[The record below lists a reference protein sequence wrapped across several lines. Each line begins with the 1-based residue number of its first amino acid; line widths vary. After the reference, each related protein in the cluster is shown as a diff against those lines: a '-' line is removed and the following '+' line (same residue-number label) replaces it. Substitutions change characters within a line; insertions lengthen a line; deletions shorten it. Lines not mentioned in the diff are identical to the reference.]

1 MSAINSM
8 WPSKSVQQQRDE
20 EYAQKVQEQYDQLL
34 MNKAQ
39 AAQNSVGV
47 LTGAVAFN
55 GSGMYT
61 TIGAQHVPPIP
72 LIPEKFELTWDEIKE
87 GMWVAVSTSS
97 RPHSH
102 SRAFAVIREL
112 HGKYYVMREL
122 TGAMTPYDDLE
133 MAKIYIESIHILEMN

>member
-8 WPSKSVQQQRDE
+8 WPNRTVQQQRDD

-34 MNKAQ
+34 VKRAQ
-39 AAQNSVGV
+39 AAQNAN
-47 LTGAVAFN
+47 GAILGQAVT
-55 GSGMYT
+55 GMYNT
-61 TIGAQHVPPIP
+61 AS
-72 LIPEKFELTWDEIKE
+72 LSPEKFELTWENNKE

-97 RPHSH
+97 RPHSA

-122 TGAMTPYDDLE
+122 TGAMTSYDDLE